1 MAAIATQRVTVT
13 GIANVTFTAAAG
25 GGDTFTGG
33 ARGIFHIRNASGS
46 AITAT
51 IVVPGN
57 TAYGQAQPDIAIIV
71 PATTGHAMVGP
82 FDSGMLDGNGNVNV
96 TYSGVTSLT
105 VAYTEV

>member
-1 MAAIATQRVTVT
+1 MAALTTQKVAVT
-13 GIANVTFTAAAG
+13 GTSVTFAAASA

-33 ARGIFHIRNASGS
+33 TRGVFHVKNGSGS
-46 AITAT
+46 PITAT

-57 TAYGQAQPDIAIIV
+57 TAYGQAQPDIPVVV

-82 FDSGMLDGNGNVNV
+82 FDAGMLDGNGNVSV
-96 TYSGVTSLT
+96 TYSATTSVT